1 MTEGPRHRGRRAA
14 LCMLYQSDLSGDAPE
29 SVIRSYLGGGLALA
43 DGADEDD
50 LEPADQLDPEA
61 ARFAEHLLR
70 SVRRRRDELDELIR
84 AGSEHWR
91 LERMA
96 VVDRN
101 VLRLALFELLDE
113 PDTPAA
119 VILDE
124 AVELAKHYGGEESG
138 AFVNGVADGIRRR
151 IASGQLKRTWTA

>member
-1 MTEGPRHRGRRAA
+1 
-14 LCMLYQSDLSGDAPE
+14 MLYQADLSEDDVGK
-29 SVIRSYLGGGLALA
+29 VIRVFFENGLA
-43 DGADEDD
+43 
-50 LEPADQLDPEA
+50 PAPVDAEA
-61 ARFAEHLLR
+61 RRFAEHL
-70 SVRRRRDELDELIR
+70 VRGVTGEKEHIDELIR

-96 VVDRN
+96 AVDRN

-113 PDTPAA
+113 PETPAA

-124 AVELAKHYGGEESG
+124 AVELAKFFGGEESG

-151 IASGQLKRTWTA
+151 LASGELVRG

>member
-1 MTEGPRHRGRRAA
+1 
-14 LCMLYQSDLSGDAPE
+14 MLYQADLAGDTAEQAIELFFDGELMRPD
-29 SVIRSYLGGGLALA
+29 AAA
-43 DGADEDD
+43 DDD
-50 LEPADQLDPEA
+50 AEAEEPPIDA
-61 ARFAEHLLR
+61 AARRFAEHLVR
-70 SVRRRRDELDELIR
+70 GVRRRIDELDALIR

-96 VVDRN
+96 AVDRN
-101 VLRLALFELLDE
+101 VIRLALFELLDE

-124 AVELAKHYGGEESG
+124 AVELAKYYGGEVSG

-151 IASGQLKRTWTA
+151 LAAGDLRRRP

>member
-1 MTEGPRHRGRRAA
+1 MSARRRGRQAA
-14 LCMLYQSDLSGDAPE
+14 LCMLYQSDLSGDTAEQAIELFFDGELMRPDA
-29 SVIRSYLGGGLALA
+29 SA
-43 DGADEDD
+43 DDEFE
-50 LEPADQLDPEA
+50 EPPLDA
-61 ARFAEHLLR
+61 ASRRFAEHLVR
-70 SVRRRRDELDELIR
+70 GVRRRIDELDALIR

-96 VVDRN
+96 AVDRN
-101 VLRLALFELLDE
+101 VIRLALFELLDE

-124 AVELAKHYGGEESG
+124 AVELAKYYGGEVSG

-151 IASGQLKRTWTA
+151 LAAGEIERRRG